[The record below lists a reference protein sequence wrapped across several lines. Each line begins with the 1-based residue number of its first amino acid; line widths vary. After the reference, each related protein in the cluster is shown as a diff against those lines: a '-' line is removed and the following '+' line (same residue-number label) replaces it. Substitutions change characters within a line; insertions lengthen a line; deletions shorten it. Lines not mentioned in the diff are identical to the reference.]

1 MFDNKLWI
9 GKLCQFNGIVHM
21 KFNHRL
27 RINKTLFVL
36 LITVTSSAQGRY
48 SYNDKKQGQLAIS
61 WGWNRAAYTHSNIT
75 FSGADYNFKL
85 YDVVAHDRP
94 TLPVTLRYLKPTD
107 LTIPQTNFRLSYFI
121 KNDLAITL
129 GDDHMKYV
137 MDQDQVVRMNGTI
150 TQDGPYKGLYDEN
163 MKMTT
168 DFLTFEHTDGLN
180 YINLELEKYYTWY
193 HSKSNYLI
201 IAGLI
206 GGGAG
211 ILFPKTN
218 VKLLN
223 YERND
228 RFHVSG
234 FGISGKIGVQTTFFK
249 HILLKIED
257 KVGYIDMPDIILHKN
272 GISGRAKQDF
282 FFLEGY
288 FTLGAT
294 FALTGT
300 QGAKKK

>member
-1 MFDNKLWI
+1 MRFI
-9 GKLCQFNGIVHM
+9 RHP
-21 KFNHRL
+21 
-27 RINKTLFVL
+27 RISITLIVL
-36 LITVTSSAQGRY
+36 LIKFTSSAQSHY
-48 SYNDKKQGQLAIS
+48 TYNDKKKGQFAIS
-61 WGWNRAAYTHSNIT
+61 WGWNRAAYTHSNIS
-75 FSGADYNFKL
+75 FAGADYNFKL

-94 TLPVTLRYLKPTD
+94 TLPVTLKYLKPTD

-121 KNDLAITL
+121 KNNLAISL

-150 TQDGPYKGLYDEN
+150 TQDGPYKGVYDEN
-163 MKMTT
+163 MKMTE

-180 YINLELEKYYTWY
+180 YINLEIEKYYTWY

-201 IAGLI
+201 IAGMV

-211 ILFPKTN
+211 VLLPKTN
-218 VKLLN
+218 VKLLG

-249 HILLKIED
+249 HILLKAEN
-257 KVGYIDMPDIILHKN
+257 KYGFIDMPDIILHKK

-282 FFLEGY
+282 FFVEGY

-294 FALTGT
+294 FALSGNKEH
-300 QGAKKK
+300 KK

>member
-1 MFDNKLWI
+1 MINS
-9 GKLCQFNGIVHM
+9 H
-21 KFNHRL
+21 L
-27 RINKTLFVL
+27 RTSVTLLVL
-36 LITVTSSAQGRY
+36 LKTVTISAQGRY
-48 SYNDKKQGQLAIS
+48 SYNDKKKGQIAIS
-61 WGWNRAAYTHSNIT
+61 WGWNRAAYTHSDIS
-75 FSGADYNFKL
+75 FAGSDYNFKL
-85 YDVVAHDRP
+85 YNVAAHDRP
-94 TLPVTLRYLKPTD
+94 TLPVTLKYLKPTD

-121 KNDLAITL
+121 KNDLAISL

-137 MDQDQVVRMNGTI
+137 MDQDQVVRMKGSI
-150 TQDGPYKGLYDEN
+150 TQDGPYKGDYDEN
-163 MKMTT
+163 MKMTE

-180 YINLELEKYYTWY
+180 YVNLELEKYYTWY

-201 IAGLI
+201 IAGMI

-211 ILFPKTN
+211 VLFPKTN

-249 HILLKIED
+249 HIILKIEN
-257 KVGYIDMPDIILHKN
+257 KYGYINMPDIILHKK
-272 GISGRAKQDF
+272 GIPGRANQDF
-282 FFLEGY
+282 FFVEGY

-294 FALTGT
+294 FALTGNKEH
-300 QGAKKK
+300 KKNNSNKH